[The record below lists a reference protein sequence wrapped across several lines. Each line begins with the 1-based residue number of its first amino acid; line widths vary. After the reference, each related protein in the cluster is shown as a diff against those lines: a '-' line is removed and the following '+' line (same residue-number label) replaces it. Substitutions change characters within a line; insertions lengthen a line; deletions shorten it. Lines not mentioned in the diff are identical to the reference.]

1 MRIHLVLP
9 TTQHVKTPM
18 EATVVVVLQA
28 MKEMELQL
36 VMVIKSSFYLI
47 IAENQLG
54 VTFFA
59 TVGF

>member
-9 TTQHVKTPM
+9 TTQLVQTPM
-18 EATVVVVLQA
+18 EATVAVVLQA

-36 VMVIKSSFYLI
+36 VMVIKSSFHLI
-47 IAENQLG
+47 IADNQLG
-54 VTFFA
+54 VTCFA

>member
-9 TTQHVKTPM
+9 TTQLVQTPM
-18 EATVVVVLQA
+18 EATVAVVLQA

-36 VMVIKSSFYLI
+36 VMVIKSSFHLI